1 MIDGNDSFKHS
12 PNCPVPTDMKAKID
26 KINVTCLGVF
36 RLAFL
41 TSILLGSLFLP
52 SSAREDVL
60 QNIRASGKVTV
71 LTRNNA
77 HCYYVY
83 RGKPM
88 GFEYDL
94 AKAFSEYLDVKL
106 HIVTPTWKGLI
117 QGVEEGEGDFV
128 AASMSITES
137 RLKKV
142 DFSHPYL
149 QVQQYVILHKDD
161 RAKSLEDLSGR
172 TICVRKGT
180 TYEELL
186 RKFKSKGLNIRIK
199 LYDDM
204 PTEELIRMVAE
215 KEIEATVS
223 DSHIAFLNRR
233 YYPDARLAFPV
244 GKPSVLA
251 WAVRKGEKR
260 LLEKI
265 NTFLAG
271 IKENGIFD
279 RIYAKYFANIE
290 DFDYVDLKRY
300 YWRLETRLPKYRDT
314 IQQTAKKYGFDW
326 RLIAAMIYQESHFN
340 PRARSHTG
348 VRGLMQ
354 VTLDTAK
361 EVGIESRL
369 DPEQSILGG
378 VKYLRKS
385 YEKFKGV
392 PDPDR
397 LFMALASYNVGYRH
411 VQDAQKIAKEM
422 NYDPKS
428 WTGLKKALP
437 LLCHPKYYKKSRAGY
452 CRGRDA
458 VRYVDRIITYYDILK
473 RDAIS

>member
-1 MIDGNDSFKHS
+1 MGDRNDSSKYF
-12 PNCPVPTDMKAKID
+12 PNSAVDTEMKTNFQKM
-26 KINVTCLGVF
+26 NVMCLGVF
-36 RLAFL
+36 RLALL
-41 TSILLGSLFLP
+41 TIILIGSLFLT
-52 SSAREDVL
+52 SSAREDAL
-60 QNIRASGKVTV
+60 QNIKASGKITV

-94 AKAFSEYLDVKL
+94 AKAFSDYLHVKL
-106 HIVTPTWKGLI
+106 NVVTPTWEGLI
-117 QGVEEGEGDFV
+117 QGLEEGKGDFV
-128 AASMSITES
+128 AASMSITKS
-137 RLKKV
+137 RLKRV

-149 QVQQYVILHKDD
+149 PVKQYIILNKDD
-161 RAKSLEDLSGR
+161 RAKSIDDLAGK

-186 RKFKSKGLNIRIK
+186 KKLKSQGLDIRIR

-204 PTEELIRMVAE
+204 PTEELIRMVADR
-215 KEIEATVS
+215 EIEATVA
-223 DSHIAFLNRR
+223 DSHIALLNRR
-233 YYPDARLAFPV
+233 YYPDARIAFPV
-244 GKPSVLA
+244 GKPSNLA

-260 LLEKI
+260 LLEEI
-265 NTFLAG
+265 NTFFVL
-271 IKENGIFD
+271 IKKNGTFN
-279 RIYAKYFANIE
+279 RIYARYFANVE
-290 DFDYVDLKRY
+290 SFDYVDLKRY
-300 YWRLETRLPKYRDT
+300 SRILKTRLPKYRET
-314 IQQTAKKYGFDW
+314 IQQAAEKYGFDW

-340 PRARSHTG
+340 PRAKSYTG

-385 YEKFKGV
+385 YDKFEGI

-397 LFMALASYNVGYRH
+397 LLMALASYNVGYRH
-411 VQDAQKIAKEM
+411 VQDAQRIAKELH
-422 NYDPKS
+422 YDPDS
-428 WTGLKKALP
+428 WAGVKEALP
-437 LLCHPKYYKKSRAGY
+437 LLCHRRYYKKSRAGY

>member
-1 MIDGNDSFKHS
+1 
-12 PNCPVPTDMKAKID
+12 MKTNFVKM
-26 KINVTCLGVF
+26 NVTCLGVF
-36 RLAFL
+36 RLMFL
-41 TSILLGSLFLP
+41 TIVLIGFLFLT
-52 SSAREDVL
+52 SSAREDAL
-60 QNIRASGKVTV
+60 QNIRASGKITV

-83 RGKPM
+83 RGEPM

-94 AKAFSEYLDVKL
+94 AKAFSDYLHVDLKV
-106 HIVTPTWKGLI
+106 VTPTWEGLIKGL
-117 QGVEEGEGDFV
+117 EEGKGDFV
-128 AASMSITES
+128 AASMSVTKS
-137 RLKKV
+137 RLKRV
-142 DFSHPYL
+142 DFSDAYL
-149 QVQQYVILHKDD
+149 PVQQYVILHKDD
-161 RAKSLEDLSGR
+161 RAKSIEDLAGR

-186 RKFKSKGLNIRIK
+186 KGLKARGMAIKIK

-223 DSHIAFLNRR
+223 DSHIALLNRR
-233 YYPDARLAFPV
+233 YYPDARVAFPL
-244 GKPSVLA
+244 GKPSKLA

-260 LLEKI
+260 LLDQI
-265 NTFLAG
+265 NKFFAG
-271 IKENGIFD
+271 IKEDGTFD
-279 RIYAKYFANIE
+279 RIYAKYFANVE
-290 DFDYVDLKRY
+290 TFDYVDLKRY
-300 YWRLETRLPKYRDT
+300 YRRLETRLPKYKEI
-314 IQQTAKKYGFDW
+314 IQKAAETYGFDW

-340 PRARSHTG
+340 PRAKSYTG

-378 VKYLRKS
+378 VKYLKKS
-385 YEKFKGV
+385 YDKFGGV
-392 PDPDR
+392 PEPDR
-397 LFMALASYNVGYRH
+397 LLMALASYNVGYRH
-411 VQDAQKIAKEM
+411 VQDAQKIAKELD
-422 NYDPKS
+422 YDPNS
-428 WTGLKKALP
+428 WAALKEALP
-437 LLCHPKYYKKSRAGY
+437 LLCHRKYYKKSRAGY

>member
-1 MIDGNDSFKHS
+1 MEQGRG
-12 PNCPVPTDMKAKID
+12 MKLPSTKIS
-26 KINVTCLGVF
+26 VVCLSVLRF
-36 RLAFL
+36 TVL
-41 TSILLGSLFLP
+41 TIILIGSLFLT
-52 SSAREDVL
+52 SSAREDAL
-60 QNIRASGKVTV
+60 QNIRASGQLVV

-83 RGKPM
+83 RGQPM

-94 AKAFSEYLDVKL
+94 AEAFSKYLHVKL
-106 HIVTPTWKGLI
+106 KVVTPTWKGLI
-117 QGVEEGEGDFV
+117 RGLEEGKGDLV
-128 AASMSITES
+128 AASMSITQS
-137 RLKKV
+137 RLRRV
-142 DFSHPYL
+142 DFSRPYL
-149 QVQQYVILHKDD
+149 SVEQHVILHKDD
-161 RAKSLEDLSGR
+161 HTEKIEDLAGR

-186 RKFKSKGLNIRIK
+186 KNLKARGINIRIK

-215 KEIEATVS
+215 QEIEATVS
-223 DSHIAFLNRR
+223 DSHIALLNRR
-233 YYPDARLAFPV
+233 YYPDARIAFPL
-244 GKPSVLA
+244 GKPSNLG

-260 LLEKI
+260 LLAKV
-265 NTFLAG
+265 NAFLAQ
-271 IKENGIFD
+271 IKKDGTFD
-279 RIYAKYFANIE
+279 RIYTKYFANVE

-300 YWRLETRLPKYRDT
+300 YRRLETRLPQYRET
-314 IQQTAKKYGFDW
+314 IQEAAKKYGFDW
-326 RLIAAMIYQESHFN
+326 RLIAAMMYQESHFN
-340 PRARSHTG
+340 PNAESHTG
-348 VRGLMQ
+348 VKGLMQ

-385 YEKFKGV
+385 YEKFEGV
-392 PDPDR
+392 PEPDR

-411 VQDAQKIAKEM
+411 VQDAQKIAKQR
-422 NYDPKS
+422 NDDPNRWIS
-428 WTGLKKALP
+428 LKETLP
-437 LLCHPKYYKKSRAGY
+437 LLCHPKYYKRSRAGY

-458 VRYVDRIITYYDILK
+458 VRYVESIITYYDILK

>member
-1 MIDGNDSFKHS
+1 
-12 PNCPVPTDMKAKID
+12 MKVKFT
-26 KINVTCLGVF
+26 KINVTWLGVF
-36 RLAFL
+36 RLLFL
-41 TSILLGSLFLP
+41 TVVFIGSLFLT
-52 SSAREDVL
+52 SSAREDAL
-60 QNIRASGKVTV
+60 QNIRASGKITV

-83 RGKPM
+83 RGRPM

-94 AKAFSEYLDVKL
+94 AKAFSEYLHVKL
-106 HIVTPTWKGLI
+106 KVVTPTWEGLV
-117 QGVEEGEGDFV
+117 QGLEEGKGDFV
-128 AASMSITES
+128 AASMSVTKS
-137 RLKKV
+137 RLKRV
-142 DFSHPYL
+142 DFSDVYL
-149 QVQQYVILHKDD
+149 PVQQYVILYKDD
-161 RAKSLEDLSGR
+161 RAKSIEDLGGR

-186 RKFKSKGLNIRIK
+186 KDLKSQGVDIRIK

-233 YYPDARLAFPV
+233 YYPDARIAFPI
-244 GKPSVLA
+244 GEPSKLA

-260 LLEKI
+260 LLSEI
-265 NTFLAG
+265 NRFFAT
-271 IKENGIFD
+271 IKKEDTFD
-279 RIYAKYFANIE
+279 RIYAKYFANVE
-290 DFDYVDLKRY
+290 NFDYVDLKRY
-300 YWRLETRLPKYRDT
+300 YRRLETRLPKYRDT
-314 IQQTAKKYGFDW
+314 IQQAAEKYGFDW

-340 PRARSHTG
+340 PKAKSYTG

-378 VKYLRKS
+378 VKYLKKA
-385 YEKFKGV
+385 YDKFEGV
-392 PDPDR
+392 PEPDR
-397 LFMALASYNVGYRH
+397 LLMALASYNVGYRH
-411 VQDAQKIAKEM
+411 VQDAQKIAKELD
-422 NYDPKS
+422 YDPHS
-428 WTGLKKALP
+428 WAALKEALP
-437 LLCHPKYYKKSRAGY
+437 LLCHRKYYKKSRAGY